1 MFNTSQ
7 LSSAVFMKNSDSFS
21 ANYFYQYLVMFYFFI
36 SIFGKKEKMTEWVFM
51 ALINQPGKYLPQ
63 GVLQQSN
70 TSALF

>member
-1 MFNTSQ
+1 
-7 LSSAVFMKNSDSFS
+7 
-21 ANYFYQYLVMFYFFI
+21 MFYFFI